1 MSGAERHARGVPPQ
15 PQPDRDTAGFWE
27 ALRGGNLALC
37 RCSGCRTWIQPPL
50 ARCRVCGEATA
61 FERVSGEGHVYSFTV
76 VHHAAVPGFTPPYM
90 IALVELA
97 EQAGLRVPALL
108 VEVEPVQV
116 HVAMAVEALVVQPEG
131 SDCNV
136 AVFRPRHGV
145 GSTNAASRRR
155 TPH

>member
-1 MSGAERHARGVPPQ
+1 M
-15 PQPDRDTAGFWE
+15 
-27 ALRGGNLALC
+27 
-37 RCSGCRTWIQPPL
+37 
-50 ARCRVCGEATA
+50 ATA

-76 VHHAAVPGFTPPYM
+76 VHHAAVPGFDPPYV

-116 HVAMAVEALVVQPEG
+116 HVAMAVEALVVQAEC
-131 SDCNV
+131 DYNV

-145 GSTNAASRRR
+145 GSMNAAYGHVAGHPTDLPALGRV
-155 TPH
+155 T